1 MRKKILLLS
10 LTIFSFYLYIGRV
23 EADTKCPN
31 STDKVVDGRC
41 CSEGYTAKVVEK
53 SSYYFC
59 LNSDYS
65 DEDLKKF
72 SFDTVSGVFQKID
85 TEVPYGKCSSMCD
98 NVNYFN
104 CQSGSGVAGG
114 NEKCTANFKVGAVSS
129 GHMLGCFFC
138 KSSGIAVFGE
148 WSDTLNSNCDGGN
161 WELQTNINSKKSCVF
176 SCNDKNGCEN
186 VNWLAKCEYEQLN
199 VSDGETKGQLSLYF
213 NQNYMKVFIDGS
225 AVPDVAYNPED
236 IKNKVK
242 LKTLLENYNNRKKGT
257 SGCPAFIYYID
268 RHYAD
273 GWGVDNY
280 NRKLTLSSKDFSL
293 SSDCDTN
300 TVCSDKMYKLKVES
314 SDNDNFQQKDYDSCD
329 ELIGSSAKELINNIM
344 KWIRI
349 SVPLL
354 LTVLGIF
361 DFAKATFSSKEED
374 IKKNREI
381 FIKRIVAAVL
391 VFLAPILVNL
401 ILDLANSAWNWIN
414 PETCIK

>member
-1 MRKKILLLS
+1 MKKKILLLIIA
-10 LTIFSFYLYIGRV
+10 IFSFTLYVGKV

-31 STDKVVDGRC
+31 STDKVVDGHC
-41 CSEGYTAKVVEK
+41 CPEGYTAKVVEK

-65 DEDLKKF
+65 DEELKKF
-72 SFDTVSGVFQKID
+72 SFDTVNGVFEKID

-114 NEKCTANFKVGAVSS
+114 NEKCTAKYKVGAVSS
-129 GHMLGCFFC
+129 GHKLGCFFC

-148 WSDTLNSNCDGGN
+148 WSDVLNSKCDDGN

-176 SCNDKNGCEN
+176 SCNDKNSCEN

-199 VSDGETKGQLSLYF
+199 VSNGETKGQLSLYF

-225 AVPDVAYNPED
+225 EIDSD
-236 IKNKVK
+236 IKNKIK
-242 LKTLLENYNNRKKGT
+242 LKTLLENYNNRKKGA
-257 SGCPAFIYYID
+257 SGCPTFIYYID
-268 RHYAD
+268 HHY
-273 GWGVDNY
+273 VDAY
-280 NRKLTLSSKDFSL
+280 TESISKELTLSSKKFSL

-300 TVCSDKMYKLKVES
+300 TVCSDKMYKLKVKS
-314 SDNDNFQQKDYDSCD
+314 SDDDNFQQKDYDSCD
-329 ELIGSSAKELINNIM
+329 ELIGSSTKELINNIM

-349 SVPLL
+349 AVPLL
-354 LTVLGIF
+354 LIVLGIF
-361 DFAKATFSSKEED
+361 DFAKATFSLKEED

-401 ILDLANSAWNWIN
+401 ILDLANSVWGWIS